1 MDDNVTLSAAS
12 FEKTLLKR
20 LAEQPVDDGELWC
33 AYWGKSDGESEK
45 NIPKNIDQIATDLR
59 PADKGHIHSRSILV
73 HGRYGTGKSSF
84 LKCLK
89 DRLGEDDFIHLY
101 LHMPVL
107 TSNINS
113 SALAAVI
120 TAMAQ
125 ALKHDECCFE
135 QGVEDLW
142 RIEAGAL
149 RDECKKDE
157 CDCLTPPEPNRMAG
171 ARDADAMRYYRANN
185 LEKQIDD
192 CLKNLGK
199 TMVVYLDDLDR
210 CARRVAMDV
219 VRLLLRFGA
228 TKHIHFVLACDWDV
242 LEQGVKDWMAHH
254 GKADDGEPL
263 VSANSALEKYI
274 HISVELPGMGRIAK
288 ESLQNDKVI
297 ACLKELLLDTNV
309 VTSVSSEKD
318 GVLNKQGNAST
329 LADLYVVWLL
339 RGMLS

>member
-1 MDDNVTLSAAS
+1 MGDNMTLNDAS
-12 FEKTLLKR
+12 FERTLLTR

-33 AYWGKSDGESEK
+33 AYWGKSEGESEK

-59 PADKGHIHSRSILV
+59 SDGNKNVQSRSILV

-125 ALKHDECCFE
+125 ELKYGECCFE

-149 RDECKKDE
+149 RTECKEE
-157 CDCLTPPEPNRMAG
+157 CDCLAPPEPNRMAG

-192 CLKNLGK
+192 CLEKVGK
-199 TMVVYLDDLDR
+199 AMVVYLDDLDR

-242 LEQGVKDWMAHH
+242 LEQGVKDWMARH

-274 HISVELPGMGRIAK
+274 HISVELPGMGQSIKADLREDETIN
-288 ESLQNDKVI
+288 L
-297 ACLKELLLDTNV
+297 LKEILVKNEMMPPI
-309 VTSVSSEKD
+309 VSSTKEILSKY
-318 GVLNKQGNAST
+318 GETPT

-339 RGMLS
+339 RGMLG